1 MSNDNHKAKMTQNA
15 IGTESP
21 PREMTHKPKMEE
33 EDEFGNAKYL
43 PARSNLKFDEQEEMI
58 GAFKEQ
64 LRLEKELDEAKF
76 RLAAQQD
83 FNLMDAF

>member
-1 MSNDNHKAKMTQNA
+1 
-15 IGTESP
+15 
-21 PREMTHKPKMEE
+21 
-33 EDEFGNAKYL
+33 
-43 PARSNLKFDEQEEMI
+43 MI